1 MELHRV
7 VNHADGNTEARTAD
21 ELRLAFE
28 HWTHIDPRVDEILA
42 FVDDQLVA
50 TSNLDWLDSNDGRRF
65 YISAGRVHP
74 DWRRHGIGGALMD
87 RNERRLTE
95 IASSHDRSMPQV
107 LVTQAEDGDP
117 GAIALARSRGYE
129 RVRIYHHLVR
139 PDMDDIVVPPLPDGL
154 HVRPMTSDLLPRLWD
169 AMNEAFRD
177 HFGGDD
183 TSEAAYRRWSQDAD
197 LDLSLLSVAFDG
209 DEIAGGVLGYIVPE
223 ENELQGY
230 RRGWTDPVFTRA
242 PWRRRGLAY
251 ALLGRTLALLRDRGM
266 TSAQLG
272 VDTENPYQAFELY
285 ERHGFRQTRS
295 VSEWHRPLV
304 LGGR

>member
-1 MELHRV
+1 VDLHRV
-7 VNHADGNTEARTAD
+7 VNRADGNTEVKTAD

-28 HWTHIDPRVDEILA
+28 HWTHVDPREDGILA

-50 TSNLDWLDSNDGRRF
+50 TSHIDWLDSNDGRRF
-65 YISAGRVHP
+65 YISQGLVHP
-74 DWRRHGIGGALMD
+74 DWRRRGIGGALMS
-87 RNERRLTE
+87 RNEGRLAK
-95 IASSHDRSMPQV
+95 IAASHDRSRPQV
-107 LVTQAEDGDP
+107 LVTVAEDSDA

-129 RVRIYHHLVR
+129 RVRVYHHLVR
-139 PDMDDIVVPPLPDGL
+139 PDMEDIVVPPMPEGL
-154 HVRPMTSDLLPRLWD
+154 EVRTITREELPRLWE

-183 TSEAAYRRWSQDAD
+183 TSEAAYRRWSEDPD
-197 LDLSLLSVAFDG
+197 LDLSLLSTAFDG

-242 PWRRRGLAY
+242 PWRRRGLAS

-272 VDTENPYQAFELY
+272 VDTENAYQAFDLY
-285 ERHGFRQTRS
+285 ERHGFRRVRS
-295 VSEWHRPLV
+295 VSEWHRPLEPD
-304 LGGR
+304 GR